1 MNVTEYKATLDRAVR
16 LAHEGHNYLAE
27 EEYQNL
33 FGPLKLTEEQDAL
46 TRQYFETL
54 NIKFGEWDGEEEID
68 LPLDSENG
76 NYLKFYLEELRELP
90 KYSPEEKKAIIHS
103 VYAGNDDEAKSKLL
117 NMYLEDVVDIAKLY
131 VYHGMRLEDLIGE
144 GNIGLMMA
152 VDLLVTLDSEDEV
165 DGFIGKTVMDAMD
178 AAINRDNEERDRMDK
193 VVEKITEIGKA
204 AKELA
209 AELRRDVTP
218 EELVDE
224 NEQFTL
230 EDVIEAI
237 RLTGNHIEGLAGGH
251 IAE

>member
-237 RLTGNHIEGLAGGH
+237 RLTGNHIEGLTGGH